1 MRAFACLI
9 ALALM
14 TTSAVGQTA
23 AGQTLNGAVTLRA
36 PRVSFPVQL
45 EAGEIVTLTTSSTAN
60 LDTVLSLTDPRGQRV
75 AENDDVQQGVLSSRI
90 VYVARTS
97 GRHTAIVTGYNNATG
112 PFQLNV
118 TRGLDVGLS
127 DAARSLREE
136 RLSFSGGQ
144 TEFRYP
150 VDLSA
155 GDIFVA
161 STFALT
167 DGLDTTLALAG
178 ADGTILA
185 QNDDRGDGT
194 LNSQLIFETARSGR
208 YEVVVST
215 YGDEGQGDFA
225 LSLALDP
232 NAEAPFNFA
241 TIEGT
246 PIARH
251 EGELNDAQTTR
262 EYTINLAAG
271 QTLLAVADTT
281 SGNLD
286 TVLRLSGADG
296 FPVALNDD
304 RGDGSLNSAFAFTAP
319 RAGRYRLEIYRF
331 AQADTSG
338 AYRLVLSSVDRSVVQ
353 AVQALF
359 ENAVRL
365 SGPEQTIETADFRVH
380 YTLEGR
386 DATTV
391 EYARAAAEAF
401 QSTFDVQVNRLGWAA
416 PPRDPDGRYRAYIA
430 DANGDMGYTKPV
442 QIVFDNS
449 NTANVRERAAARTVV
464 VVENDFL
471 NSGKKATPE
480 SLMRATAVHE
490 FNHAVQF
497 GYDSEEG
504 LDWLYESTASWLETV
519 AAGADQDA
527 TDYVETDFETP
538 QLCWTTSSRR
548 HNYAQWTL
556 LQSLADVH
564 GERFIVRIWE
574 NSVRYDGFETLSRTL
589 ASVNTT
595 IPDAIRRWR
604 IQNFARDYDLAPRF
618 PRSVALAGAI
628 ARDGEWSQKSAGV
641 QQLGANYL
649 ALQLQGRRAYQ
660 LRGDANLDLIA
671 LGQRNGQIDV
681 IPLGR
686 GGVFDTTGYQY
697 SALMVFNRAMPAAPG
712 ECSNVSY
719 SINVTPT
726 NAAPASAQYQF
737 SAEHFAPP
745 T

>member
-1 MRAFACLI
+1 MRVLVSLV

-14 TTSAVGQTA
+14 TTSAVGQTSGA
-23 AGQTLNGAVTLRA
+23 QNLAGAVSART
-36 PRVSFPVQL
+36 PRVSFQVQM
-45 EAGEIVTLTTSSTAN
+45 EAGEIVTLTTSAAN
-60 LDTVLSLTDPRGQRV
+60 LDTVLTLNDPRGQRV
-75 AENDDVQQGVLSSRI
+75 AENDDVQQGVLTSRI
-90 VYVARTS
+90 VYVARTT
-97 GRHTAIVTGYNNATG
+97 GRHTAIVSGFDNATG
-112 PFQLNV
+112 PFELNI

-127 DAARSLREE
+127 AAARTLREE
-136 RLSFSGGQ
+136 RLSFDANRR
-144 TEFRYP
+144 EFRYP
-150 VDLSA
+150 VDLND

-167 DGLDTTLALAG
+167 ENLDTTLTLSGPDG
-178 ADGTILA
+178 AILA

-194 LNSQLIFETARSGR
+194 LNSQLIFEAARAGR

-215 YGDEGQGDFA
+215 YGGEGQGDFA
-225 LSLALDP
+225 LSLATDP

-246 PIARH
+246 EIARY
-251 EGELNDAQTTR
+251 EGELNATQTSR
-262 EYTINLAAG
+262 AYTINLAAG

-304 RGDGSLNSAFAFTAP
+304 RGDGSLNSAFAYTAP
-319 RAGRYRLEIYRF
+319 RAGRYLLEINRY

-338 AYRLVLSSVDRSVVQ
+338 AYRIVLSSVDRSVV
-353 AVQALF
+353 ATVQALF
-359 ENAVRL
+359 ENAVQL
-365 SGPEQTIETADFRVH
+365 SGPEQIIETADFRVH
-380 YTLEGR
+380 YTTEGR
-386 DATTV
+386 DAATP
-391 EYARAAAEAF
+391 EYVRAVADAF
-401 QSTFDVQVNRLGWAA
+401 QRTYDTQVNRLGWAA
-416 PPRDPDGRYRAYIA
+416 PPRDPDGHYRAYVA
-430 DANGDMGYTKPV
+430 EANGDMGYTKPV
-442 QIVFDNS
+442 QIVFDNT

-464 VVENDFL
+464 VVENDFA
-471 NSGKKATPE
+471 NAGKKAPPE
-480 SLMRATAVHE
+480 SLAHATAVHE
-490 FNHAVQF
+490 FNHAIQF

-504 LDWLYESTASWLETV
+504 LDWLYESTASWMETI

-527 TDYVETDFETP
+527 TDYTENDFETP
-538 QLCWTTSSRR
+538 NLCWTTASRS
-548 HNYAQWTL
+548 HAYAQWTL
-556 LQSLADVH
+556 LQSLADAH
-564 GERFIVRIWE
+564 GESFVRRIWE
-574 NSVRYDGFETLSRTL
+574 NSVRYDGFETMSRSLT
-589 ASVNTT
+589 SVGTN

-604 IQNFARDYDLAPRF
+604 VQNFARAYALAPRF

-628 ARDGEWSQKSAGV
+628 DRDGEWSQKGGASV

-649 ALQLQGRRAYQ
+649 ALQIRGPRTFEV
-660 LRGDANLDLIA
+660 RGDASLELIA

-686 GGVFDTTGYQY
+686 GGVFDATGYQY
-697 SALMVFNRAMPAAPG
+697 AALMVFNRAMPAAPG
-712 ECSNVSY
+712 QCSDFNY